1 MRITLVTGA
10 GAGIGRACAAALA
23 AAGDH
28 VIVADR
34 DESAAQSSVASVQAA
49 GGSAEVAVI
58 DVSDSSAVDALIAS
72 IIERHGRLDA
82 AVNNA
87 GISGAQVGVADLTDE
102 QWAETRSINLD
113 GVLYCLRAEIRA
125 MRETGGGVI
134 VNMASILSVVA
145 WPDAAAYTTAKHGV
159 LGLTRSAALDYAS
172 SGIRV
177 NAVGPGFISTD
188 LVRSAL
194 SDDVYDQL
202 SSLHPIGRM
211 GTPDEVASLVTFLLS
226 DASAN
231 ITGAYLPVDGGF
243 TIR

>member
-58 DVSDSSAVDALIAS
+58 DVSDSTAVDALISS

-87 GISGAQVGVADLTDE
+87 GISGAQVGVADLTDD
-102 QWAETRSINLD
+102 QWAETRGINLD

>member
-1 MRITLVTGA
+1 MRISLVTGA
-10 GAGIGRACAAALA
+10 GAGIGRACAITLA
-23 AAGDH
+23 QGGDH

-34 DESAAQSSVASVQAA
+34 DADAAQTTVTDIHAS
-49 GGSAEVAVI
+49 GGSAEAAIVDVA
-58 DVSDSSAVDALIAS
+58 DSAAVDTLIAG
-72 IIERHGRLDA
+72 IINQHGRLDA

-102 QWAETRSINLD
+102 QWQETRGINLD

-145 WPDAAAYTTAKHGV
+145 WPNAVAYTTAKHGV

-172 SGIRV
+172 DGIRV
-177 NAVGPGFISTD
+177 NAVGPGFISTE

-194 SDDVYDQL
+194 SDEIYDQL

-211 GTPDEVASLVTFLLS
+211 GTPDEVAALVAFLLS
-226 DASAN
+226 ESSTN

>member
-1 MRITLVTGA
+1 
-10 GAGIGRACAAALA
+10 
-23 AAGDH
+23 
-28 VIVADR
+28 
-34 DESAAQSSVASVQAA
+34 
-49 GGSAEVAVI
+49 
-58 DVSDSSAVDALIAS
+58 VSDSAAVDTLVAA

-102 QWAETRSINLD
+102 QWQETRGINLD
-113 GVLYCLRAEIRA
+113 GVFYCLRAEIRA
-125 MRETGGGVI
+125 MQRLGGGVI

-145 WPDAAAYTTAKHGV
+145 WPNAAAYTTAKHGV

-172 SGIRV
+172 DGIRV
-177 NAVGPGFISTD
+177 NAVGPGFISTE

-194 SDDVYDQL
+194 SDEIYDQL

-211 GTPDEVASLVTFLLS
+211 GTPDEVAALVAFLLS
-226 DASAN
+226 ESATN
-231 ITGAYLPVDGGF
+231 ITGAYMPVDGGF

>member
-10 GAGIGRACAAALA
+10 GAGIGKACASALA
-23 AAGDH
+23 HAGDH

-34 DESAAQSSVASVQAA
+34 DATAAQSSVTDIQAA
-49 GGSAEVAVI
+49 GGSAEEAVVDVA
-58 DVSDSSAVDALIAS
+58 DSSAVDVLITS
-72 IIERHGRLDA
+72 IIDRHGRLDA

-102 QWAETRSINLD
+102 QWAETRGINLD

-125 MRETGGGVI
+125 MRESGGGVI

-194 SDDVYDQL
+194 SDDVYNQL

-211 GTPDEVASLVTFLLS
+211 GTPDEVASLVVFLLS
-226 DASAN
+226 DASTN

>member
-1 MRITLVTGA
+1 MACAITLAQG
-10 GAGIGRACAAALA
+10 
-23 AAGDH
+23 GDH

-34 DESAAQSSVASVQAA
+34 DGESAQATVTEITA
-49 GGSAEVAVI
+49 VGGSAEAAIV
-58 DVSDSSAVDALIAS
+58 DVSDSAAVDTLVAA

-102 QWAETRSINLD
+102 QWQETRGINLD
-113 GVLYCLRAEIRA
+113 GVFYCLRAEIRA
-125 MRETGGGVI
+125 MQKLGGGVI

-145 WPDAAAYTTAKHGV
+145 WPNAAAYTTAKHGV

-172 SGIRV
+172 DGIRV
-177 NAVGPGFISTD
+177 NAVGPGFISTE

-194 SDDVYDQL
+194 SDEIYDQL

-211 GTPDEVASLVTFLLS
+211 GTPDEVAALVAFLLS
-226 DASAN
+226 ESATN
-231 ITGAYLPVDGGF
+231 ITGAYMPVDGGF

>member
-1 MRITLVTGA
+1 MRTTLVTGA